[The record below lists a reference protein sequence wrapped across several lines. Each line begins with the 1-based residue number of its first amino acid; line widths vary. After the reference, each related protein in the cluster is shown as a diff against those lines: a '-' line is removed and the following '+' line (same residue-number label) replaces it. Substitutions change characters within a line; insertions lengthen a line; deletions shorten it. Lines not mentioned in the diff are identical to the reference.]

1 MGYASG
7 VRLLDCSKLAIIWEN
22 DNDVTIY
29 WHDVIVNFFWRD
41 FLSLVNFSYWSKF
54 YVNIIPGSGVMTI
67 FFYKGLTRSLSFS
80 QYLETGRV
88 RGTKFDTNFSN
99 ECYWILQNARVTAF
113 TVSELIKGKQQGVA
127 KITAPPPPH
136 THTHT
141 QIRVSV
147 FLFIYSM
154 QWEIKIQ
161 TENIYDQ
168 KKTKTSSKEYVT

>member
-22 DNDVTIY
+22 DNDATIY

-67 FFYKGLTRSLSFS
+67 LFYKGLTRSPSFS

-113 TVSELIKGKQQGVA
+113 TVSELIRGKPQGVA
-127 KITAPPPPH
+127 KITAPPPS
-136 THTHT
+136 HTHT

>member
-1 MGYASG
+1 MTSQFT
-7 VRLLDCSKLAIIWEN
+7 DMTSSQIFF
-22 DNDVTIY
+22 
-29 WHDVIVNFFWRD
+29 DVIFFLLSNLVTD
-41 FLSLVNFSYWSKF
+41 LSFMSISSLVLELWQFSFIRDWPEIRKSE
-54 YVNIIPGSGVMTI
+54 IPP
-67 FFYKGLTRSLSFS
+67 LSFS

-113 TVSELIKGKQQGVA
+113 TVSELIRGKQQGVA
-127 KITAPPPPH
+127 KITAPSPS
-136 THTHT
+136 HTHT